1 MKKIY
6 LSACLAAFLIGG
18 TSCLNDEFLDKYP
31 IDKET
36 ENTVFTTYDNFKMYA
51 WGLYNK
57 TLIAYQNYPQA
68 GDVSDMLFDS
78 NDARG
83 IAWANNRMS
92 ASNVSADTWTFE
104 FIRRVNLMLDNI
116 ENSQMTEKEKAHW
129 RGVGYFF
136 RAHEYFKLL
145 QKFGDLP
152 WLEHLVGTGDV
163 DVLYAKQDSR
173 EVVANHMLENLL
185 YAEEHINEKGDGDN
199 TVNPNVVRAFISRF
213 GLYEGTWRKYH
224 GSVDNVDG
232 TKYLEASVKASQK
245 LIDQNLGLMA
255 DYDDVFNSSSLKG
268 QSSIL
273 LYREYLENESG
284 KGHDLTQRT
293 TGERLYEG
301 SKKLVE
307 QY

>member
-1 MKKIY
+1 
-6 LSACLAAFLIGG
+6 
-18 TSCLNDEFLDKYP
+18 
-31 IDKET
+31 
-36 ENTVFTTYDNFKMYA
+36 
-51 WGLYNK
+51 
-57 TLIAYQNYPQA
+57 
-68 GDVSDMLFDS
+68 
-78 NDARG
+78 
-83 IAWANNRMS
+83 
-92 ASNVSADTWTFE
+92 
-104 FIRRVNLMLDNI
+104 
-116 ENSQMTEKEKAHW
+116 
-129 RGVGYFF
+129 
-136 RAHEYFKLL
+136 
-145 QKFGDLP
+145 
-152 WLEHLVGTGDV
+152 
-163 DVLYAKQDSR
+163 
-173 EVVANHMLENLL
+173 MLENLL

-307 QY
+307 QYLCADGRPISTSTVYDGDNTVYDEFRNRDLRLYYTICPPYKVTVSTDLSHWEYTGNAVEREYMDLMGKLSKIIRRGKCCLSRRRLLILRIYRI